1 MDTLRRF
8 VDEEEMVRRIIYIAT
23 LESFHSAKSA
33 YRMFKARARKMLL
46 PIHVGPETLDEACA
60 DHIVRNLDLYDIEVS
75 VREVVKQLNG
85 NPIVSYPA
93 ECDFT
98 LLNCY
103 IRECSRI
110 GLYYTLFLHIIITQF
125 LAFEMQAVNPRID
138 IAHAIDGELFN
149 EKKYVFKKTICQK
162 YTTRRRMENIK
173 FCIKGIAAATTR
185 NTRHHLLHITSGL
198 H

>member
-46 PIHVGPETLDEACA
+46 PIHVGPETLDEACS
-60 DHIVRNLDLYDIEVS
+60 DHVVRNLDLYDIEVS
-75 VREVVKQLNG
+75 VKEVNKQLNS
-85 NPIVSYPA
+85 NPIISYPA

-98 LLNCY
+98 LLNSY

-110 GLYYTLFLHIIITQF
+110 GKYDTFSLRTIITHF

-149 EKKYVFKKTICQK
+149 GTK
-162 YTTRRRMENIK
+162 
-173 FCIKGIAAATTR
+173 
-185 NTRHHLLHITSGL
+185 
-198 H
+198 